1 MTKINFTKEHLEKMK
16 GLAVDMLLKN
26 ESVATKMGQVLSVS
40 DLLHTTTINTLNSI
54 RAQISEKITKAE
66 EKDEWAATEKDSKY
80 LEMLKNQKELIH
92 LIVGWKRY
100 NMEQASIQSKK
111 EALEERLEELRE
123 SQKTP
128 AERIKELEEAINKL
142 EDEQIC

>member
-16 GLAVDMLLKN
+16 RLAVDMLLKN
-26 ESVATKMGQVLSVS
+26 ESVTTKMGQVLNISE
-40 DLLHTTTINTLNSI
+40 LMHTTTVNTLNSI
-54 RAQISEKITKAE
+54 KSQLKEKITKAE

>member
-1 MTKINFTKEHLEKMK
+1 MTRINFTKEHLEKMK

-54 RAQISEKITKAE
+54 KSQLKEKITKAE
-66 EKDEWAATEKDSKY
+66 EKDEWSATEKDSKY
-80 LEMLKNQKELIH
+80 LEMLRNQKELVN
-92 LIVGWKRY
+92 LIIGWKKY
-100 NMEQASIQSKK
+100 NMEQASIQSKR
-111 EALEERLEELRE
+111 EALEEKLKELVE
-123 SQKTP
+123 AQKTP
-128 AERIKELEEAINKL
+128 AEKIKELEEAINKL

>member
-26 ESVATKMGQVLSVS
+26 ESVTTKMGQVLNISE
-40 DLLHTTTINTLNSI
+40 LMHTTTVNTLNSI
-54 RAQISEKITKAE
+54 KSQLKEKITKAE